1 MSSKNRS
8 MPSLHSDEAAEDFVV
23 TTDLIRYDLTDSRD
37 QCTPRYLPAV
47 CESVPLIAR
56 VVAGGAGYPCR
67 GWRPMPSCPVSP
79 GLDLQTSFGLRP
91 RFFSGRRV
99 TGASASDTSEGSGV
113 SLTVRPSP
121 ISCAR
126 AERRAA

>member
-1 MSSKNRS
+1 MSRKNRS

-37 QCTPRYLPAV
+37 QCTLRHLPAV

-67 GWRPMPSCPVSP
+67 GWRPMPSWLPH
-79 GLDLQTSFGLRP
+79 
-91 RFFSGRRV
+91 
-99 TGASASDTSEGSGV
+99 
-113 SLTVRPSP
+113 
-121 ISCAR
+121 
-126 AERRAA
+126 